1 MAGKT
6 NTENNSAK
14 TKTPTSESGMV
25 SNYSIEVIGLLGLA
39 TLIYATF
46 ALFFIS

>member
-1 MAGKT
+1 MASKT
-6 NTENNSAK
+6 NGENNS
-14 TKTPTSESGMV
+14 TKAQSATSESGLA